1 MAEAY
6 GVTEQ
11 IEFCCELYYRA
22 KSIGDPVIL
31 SSDEMVRM
39 IERFKDYGKNRR
51 TRGNIIIKISIMEN
65 LGEVMYEGFSYG
77 RG

>member
-6 GVTEQ
+6 GVTNQ

-39 IERFKDYGKNRR
+39 IERFKDYGK
-51 TRGNIIIKISIMEN
+51 KIEEHEEI
-65 LGEVMYEGFSYG
+65 
-77 RG
+77 